1 MTPALGPARRMLA
14 DERIR
19 FVAVGGFNTVFG
31 LAAFVVFEQTLGTVA
46 HYLIVLLVAHV
57 VSTFVAF
64 LGHRYLVF
72 RVRGSFLLD
81 LVRFWSVY
89 VVVLALNVAALPLL
103 VEVLGLPVIPA
114 QTLFTIATVLGS
126 YLGHKHFSFRR
137 A

>member
-1 MTPALGPARRMLA
+1 MSGALDPARRALA
-14 DERIR
+14 DERLR
-19 FVAVGGFNTVFG
+19 FLAVGGFNTVFG
-31 LAAFVVFEQTLGTVA
+31 FAAFVALEKTLGEVA
-46 HYLIVLLVAHV
+46 GYLLVLLVAHV

-72 RVRGSFLLD
+72 RVRGQFVLD

-89 VVVLALNVAALPLL
+89 VAILALNLVVLPLL
-103 VEVLGLPVIPA
+103 VEVLGVPVIPA
-114 QTLFTIATVLGS
+114 QALFTVATVLAS